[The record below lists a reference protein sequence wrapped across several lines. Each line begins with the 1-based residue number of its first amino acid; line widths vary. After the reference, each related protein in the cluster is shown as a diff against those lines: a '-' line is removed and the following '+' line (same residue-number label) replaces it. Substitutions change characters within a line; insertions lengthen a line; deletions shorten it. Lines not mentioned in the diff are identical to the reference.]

1 MMYHMKRKDKEITDV
16 STLKRILRSAKHVT
30 IALCMNN
37 QPYLAT
43 LSHGYDE
50 NRNCIY
56 FHCAR
61 EGKKLDYIKSNNIVW
76 GQAMLDYGYSEGE
89 CNHLFATVQ
98 FQGRATLLNK
108 LEEKRQAA
116 ECMIRQI
123 DGNPEVLTSKIKPER
138 LENTVFGR
146 IDIEYMSGK
155 KSTEATIS

>member
-1 MMYHMKRKDKEITDV
+1 MMYHVKRKDKEITDV
-16 STLKRILRSAKHVT
+16 ATLKGILRSAKHVT

-98 FQGRATLLNK
+98 FQGKATLLNK

-123 DGNPEVLTSKIKPER
+123 DGNPEALTSKIKPER

-155 KSTEATIS
+155 KSAEATIS